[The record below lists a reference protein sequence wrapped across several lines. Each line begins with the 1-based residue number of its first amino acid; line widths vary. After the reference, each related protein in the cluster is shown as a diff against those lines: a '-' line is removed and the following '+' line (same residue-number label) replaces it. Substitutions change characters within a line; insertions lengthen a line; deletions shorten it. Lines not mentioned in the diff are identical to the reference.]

1 VLDSF
6 TAWAAVKGAAV
17 RSSAA
22 RLGPAKILVSAGV
35 LLASVIAGP
44 AASAA
49 DPSKC
54 TMIPLVLWGDGKH
67 DDTRALNAW
76 FRGDPAVW
84 AQTGQPVGAQ
94 ITGQVFRLEGPVL
107 IPSGTGRS
115 IERFEWIWPERGER
129 VTGGSIRAGND
140 HDKPPVA
147 SSVVKIGAGPN
158 EGVPYPT
165 TDQKPA
171 DHRNDTGCLVS

>member
-1 VLDSF
+1 MRRDRRGEK
-6 TAWAAVKGAAV
+6 WPAA
-17 RSSAA
+17 SAA
-22 RLGPAKILVSAGV
+22 LV
-35 LLASVIAGP
+35 LASVIAGS

-49 DPSKC
+49 DPPKC
-54 TMIPLVLWGDGKH
+54 RMIPLVLWGDGKH

-84 AQTGQPVGAQ
+84 AQTGQPVGTQ
-94 ITGQVFRLEGPVL
+94 ISGQVFLLKGAVL

-115 IERFEWIWPERGER
+115 IERFQFVWPERGER
-129 VTGGSIRAGND
+129 VTGGSIRAGAD

-147 SSVVKIGAGPN
+147 SGVVKIGAAPN

-165 TDQKPA
+165 PDPKPA
-171 DHRNDTGCLVS
+171 DHRNDTDCLVS

>member
-1 VLDSF
+1 MLDNF
-6 TAWAAVKGAAV
+6 TASVTGAAV
-17 RSSAA
+17 RISSA
-22 RLGPAKILVSAGV
+22 RLDSAKMLGSAGL
-35 LLASVIAGP
+35 LLASVIVGS

-49 DPSKC
+49 DRSKC

-84 AQTGQPVGAQ
+84 AQTGEPVGAQ
-94 ITGQVFRLEGPVL
+94 ITGQVFRLKGAVL

-115 IERFEWIWPERGER
+115 IERFELVWPERGER
-129 VTGGSIRAGND
+129 VTGGSIRAGNN

-147 SSVVKIGAGPN
+147 SGVVKIGAGPN

-165 TDQKPA
+165 PDPKPA
-171 DHRNDTGCLVS
+171 DHHNDTDCLVS